1 MLQQWL
7 KTLSKRINTG
17 STSGSEDTLT
27 SETAAA
33 NQPLSDRD
41 YEFLFT
47 QLLEGIAHGWQPVRI
62 QRFFETLAPRG
73 TIAQWSEW
81 LQRYGAKILASSAP
95 NTTLARRMVAL
106 GEQTRSLP
114 DLKQLGETASGI
126 GRLLLARERK
136 EDTDTWQYE
145 EKSQSI
151 TSPLVEQ
158 EPVPPLPTEL
168 DVSPVETPPLE
179 TVTAQADPTA
189 ITLDEL
195 LVRLQGDEN
204 LVQQVAQRL
213 GLDTQ
218 DPQEIIQE
226 LVRQINERNA
236 AAAVPTPVPMPV
248 DELPVG
254 NTAAEQVFNEGV
266 QAYESGRFE
275 AAITCWDR
283 AIQLKPDYYQAWGN
297 RGLGLKNLKR
307 YEEAIASYTRAVELK
322 PDFHKAWY
330 NKGLALDE
338 LGRHSEA
345 IAAYDRVIEVR
356 PDFPKA
362 WFSRGNSLEQVGET
376 EGAIIAYDRAIELK
390 KDFHK
395 AWLNRGQALSHLGR
409 YQEALASYD
418 GALQFKVDD
427 LDVWQ
432 QRGMALTAL
441 GRYDEAVSS
450 YARALS
456 LKPNDPLLLRHQGEA
471 LAAAGGYAQAIS
483 VYDLIL
489 EQNPEDGMV
498 WCNRGQALAALGLEV
513 EAIAS
518 YRRAVELDPN
528 FALAWHGLG
537 EALEQQRN
545 YPEALDCYDHTLQL
559 EPNIPIPWVNR
570 AQTLRA
576 LGRVEEAIASFDR
589 AIQLQTHRWQAWQG
603 RSEAAQQSPRPDLL
617 LSSLSSLAQAQPALN
632 QRGHA
637 GQLATLHYG
646 LNQISPQQYPEA
658 WARIQQQLGR
668 AYHGATTAAEEPAK
682 QWRQALTHYQ
692 AGLDILNP
700 EQSPRAY
707 LELLQSK
714 MLTELSLEEFP
725 QSQATYRAGREL
737 FQNLSDQANIPWGQ
751 KRQLA
756 LTMATLNHL
765 YVDATIQAGEL
776 AAALELAELGRNF
789 AIAWL
794 WERLPLQEGSL
805 RWPEIQRRLDD
816 QTAILYWHCSPAGLT
831 TFIITAQT
839 AEPLV
844 LGHTPNVV
852 LNVVLSPALRSRVE
866 LAKQNSEAS
875 LAILLELLGLEEHN
889 GQLITPPKPASTEAA
904 ADTPAAPT
912 AQARSEAFHQ
922 WFQTWQNQDGDTL
935 RREIPNHLRTL
946 DQLLGIGDILEI
958 LKDRAINHLILVP
971 HQALH
976 CVPLHALF
984 PDQFTTSYLPSL
996 RLAQPSS
1003 LPTAEASPPATP
1015 ATDPWLQSEAD
1026 EDWLSL
1032 GLADIPT
1039 PELAAVSLLC
1049 LEANL
1054 DQHLDVALESAV
1066 IGHQFA
1072 KVQRLNTNVTSLASS
1087 RQALGAGYRYWHC
1100 FSPIVQNPKQ
1110 PAQSFLAFGEHNKLT
1125 FADLGS
1131 LALSD
1136 CELISFAYPEQST
1149 TPYPSH
1155 QPDHVSGVTALL
1167 SQGVTYVL
1175 HPLWEVEPQARNLFM
1190 IEFYRRLTLGGS
1202 PLVAHKQV
1210 QLWLRTVT
1218 YHELVRWYLDRAQ
1231 DLESTPNTYGE
1242 RLTALAN
1249 QMRQQGEAAQTKE
1262 PPFAHPQYWAA
1273 FVLVGHPF

>member
-7 KTLSKRINTG
+7 KTLSKRIHTG

-27 SETAAA
+27 TDVGAKNLSP
-33 NQPLSDRD
+33 QPLSDRD

-73 TIAQWSEW
+73 TIAQWGEW

-114 DLKQLGETASGI
+114 DLKPLGETASGI

-145 EKSQSI
+145 DKPQP
-151 TSPLVEQ
+151 TAPLLVVE
-158 EPVPPLPTEL
+158 EPTPPLPMEL
-168 DVSPVETPPLE
+168 DSAGVEAPPLE
-179 TVTAQADPTA
+179 AVAAHADPTA

-204 LVQQVAQRL
+204 LVQQVSQRL

-248 DELPVG
+248 DEPVVG

-266 QAYESGRFE
+266 QAYEAGRFE

-307 YEEAIASYTRAVELK
+307 YEEAIASYSKAVELK

-338 LGRHSEA
+338 LGRHGEA

-362 WFSRGNSLEQVGET
+362 WFSRGHSLEQVGEWV
-376 EGAIIAYDRAIELK
+376 GAIAAYDRAIELK
-390 KDFHK
+390 RDFYK
-395 AWLNRGQALSHLGR
+395 AWLNRGGALGRLGR
-409 YQEALASYD
+409 YDESLASYD

-427 LDVWQ
+427 VDVWQ
-432 QRGMALTAL
+432 QRGVALVAL

-456 LKPNDPLLLRHQGEA
+456 LKPNDPVLLRQQGEA
-471 LAAAGGYAQAIS
+471 LAAAGGHAQAIT

-489 EQNPEDGMV
+489 EQHPEDATV
-498 WCNRGQALAALGLEV
+498 WCNRGEALAALGWEV
-513 EAIAS
+513 EAIAA
-518 YRRAVELDPN
+518 YRGAVALDPDL
-528 FALAWHGLG
+528 AIAWHGLG
-537 EALEQQRN
+537 EALEAQRN

-589 AIQLQTHRWQAWQG
+589 AIQLQTHRWQAWRG
-603 RSEAAQQSPRPDLL
+603 RGEAAQQSPRPDLL
-617 LSSLSSLAQAQPALN
+617 LTSLSSLAQAQPALN

-637 GQLATLHYG
+637 GQLATLQYG
-646 LNQISPQQYPEA
+646 LSQVSPQQYPEA
-658 WARIQQQLGR
+658 WARIQQHLGL
-668 AYHGATTAAEEPAK
+668 AYHGMAATAEEPAK

-700 EQSPRAY
+700 EQSPRTY
-707 LELLQSK
+707 LELIESK

-725 QSQATYRAGREL
+725 QSQASYRAGREL
-737 FQNLSDQANIPWGQ
+737 FQSLSDQANRGQ
-751 KRQLA
+751 RRQLA

-776 AAALELAELGRNF
+776 AAALELAEWGRNF

-805 RWPEIQRRLDD
+805 RWPEIQRRLDEK
-816 QTAILYWHCSPAGLT
+816 TAILYWHCSPAGLT

-852 LNVVLSPALRSRVE
+852 LNVVLSPALRSRVG

-875 LAILLELLGLEEHN
+875 LAILLELLGLEEHQ
-889 GQLITPPKPASTEAA
+889 GQLTTIPPKSNEA
-904 ADTPAAPT
+904 TPDNPTAPT
-912 AQARSEAFHQ
+912 AQARRAAFHQ
-922 WFQTWQNQDGDTL
+922 WFHTWQNQDSDSLGAA
-935 RREIPNHLRTL
+935 IPHHLREL
-946 DQLLGIGDILEI
+946 DQILGIGDILEI
-958 LKDRAINHLILVP
+958 LKERGINHLILVP

-976 CVPLHALF
+976 CIPLHALF

-1003 LPTAEASPPATP
+1003 LPSAGASPPSA
-1015 ATDPWLQSEAD
+1015 ADPWLQSEAD

-1039 PELAAVSLLC
+1039 PELAALSLLC
-1049 LEANL
+1049 LEADL
-1054 DQHLDVALESAV
+1054 DQRLDVALESAV
-1066 IGHQFA
+1066 IGYQFA
-1072 KVQRLNTNVTSLASS
+1072 KVQRLNTNVTSLATS

-1100 FSPIVQNPKQ
+1100 FSRIVQNAKQ

-1136 CELISFAYPEQST
+1136 CELVSFAYPERST
-1149 TPYPSH
+1149 TPYPSYE
-1155 QPDHVSGVTALL
+1155 PDHVSGVTALL

-1175 HPLWEVEPQARNLFM
+1175 HPLWEVNPQARNLFM
-1190 IEFYRRLTLGGS
+1190 IEFYRRLTLGSS

-1218 YHELVRWYLDRAQ
+1218 YNELVRWYLDRAQ
-1231 DLESTPNTYGE
+1231 DLESTPNSYGE

-1249 QMRQQGEAAQTKE
+1249 QMRQLGEAAQRKE

>member
-17 STSGSEDTLT
+17 STPGAATDPVT
-27 SETAAA
+27 SDMAEP

-62 QRFFETLAPRG
+62 QRFFETLSPRG
-73 TIAQWSEW
+73 TIAQWGEW

-126 GRLLLARERK
+126 GRLLLARERT

-145 EKSQSI
+145 EKPQ
-151 TSPLVEQ
+151 PAPPPGE
-158 EPVPPLPTEL
+158 EPVPPVPVEL
-168 DVSPVETPPLE
+168 DASGIESPPLE
-179 TVTAQADPTA
+179 AVVAQTDPTA

-195 LVRLQGDEN
+195 LVRLQGDKN

-236 AAAVPTPVPMPV
+236 AAAVPTPVPV
-248 DELPVG
+248 DEPVVG

-266 QAYESGRFE
+266 QAYEAGRFE

-283 AIQLKPDYYQAWGN
+283 AIQLKPDYYQAWGY

-307 YEEAIASYTRAVELK
+307 YEEAIASYTKAVELK

-338 LGRHSEA
+338 LGRHREA

-362 WFSRGNSLEQVGET
+362 WFSRGNSLDQVGDM
-376 EGAIIAYDRAIELK
+376 EGAIAAYDRAIELK
-390 KDFHK
+390 KDFPK
-395 AWLNRGQALSHLGR
+395 AWLNRGQALSQLGR
-409 YQEALASYD
+409 YDEALASYD

-427 LDVWQ
+427 LDLWQ
-432 QRGMALTAL
+432 QRALALTAL

-456 LKPNDPLLLRHQGEA
+456 LKPNDPLLLRQQGEA

-489 EQNPEDGMV
+489 EQHPEDATV
-498 WCNRGQALAALGLEV
+498 WCNRGQALAALGWEV
-513 EAIAS
+513 EAIAA
-518 YRRAVELDPN
+518 YRRAVELDAN

-537 EALEQQRN
+537 EALEAQRN

-570 AQTLRA
+570 AQTLMA

-603 RSEAAQQSPRPDLL
+603 RSEAAQTSPRADLL
-617 LSSLSSLAQAQPALN
+617 LSSLSSVAQAQPALN

-637 GQLATLHYG
+637 GQLATLQYG

-668 AYHGATTAAEEPAK
+668 AYHNATAEEPGK
-682 QWRQALTHYQ
+682 QWRQALDHYQ
-692 AGLDILNP
+692 AGLDILDP
-700 EQSPRAY
+700 QQSPRAY

-714 MLTELSLEEFP
+714 MLTALSLEEFP
-725 QSQATYRAGREL
+725 QAQATYRAGREL
-737 FQNLSDQANIPWGQ
+737 FQTLSDQANLPWGQ

-776 AAALELAELGRNF
+776 AAALELSELGRNF

-805 RWPEIQRRLDD
+805 RWPEIQRRLDEK
-816 QTAILYWHCSPAGLT
+816 TAILYWHCSPAGLT

-875 LAILLELLGLEEHN
+875 LAILLELLGLEEHQ
-889 GQLITPPKPASTEAA
+889 GQLTTSPPKSSEA
-904 ADTPAAPT
+904 TPDNPTAPT
-912 AQARSEAFHQ
+912 AQARSAAFHD
-922 WFQTWQNQDGDTL
+922 WFQTWQNQDSDTV
-935 RREIPNHLRTL
+935 RKEIPHHLREL
-946 DQLLGIGDILEI
+946 NQILGIGEILEI
-958 LKDRAINHLILVP
+958 LKERAINHLILVP

-1003 LPTAEASPPATP
+1003 LPHPEASPPATP
-1015 ATDPWLQSEAD
+1015 AADPWLQSEAD

-1032 GLADIPT
+1032 GLADVPT
-1039 PELAAVSLLC
+1039 PELTAMSLLC

-1054 DQHLDVALESAV
+1054 DQHLDVALESV
-1066 IGHQFA
+1066 MIGHQFA

-1087 RQALGAGYRYWHC
+1087 RQALGTGYRYWHC
-1100 FSPIVQNPKQ
+1100 FSPIVQNAKQ
-1110 PAQSFLAFGEHNKLT
+1110 PSQSFLAFGEQNKLT

-1131 LALSD
+1131 LSLSD

-1149 TPYPSH
+1149 TPYPTY

-1175 HPLWEVEPQARNLFM
+1175 HPLWEVDPQARNLFM
-1190 IEFYRRLTLGGS
+1190 IEFYRRLTLGSS

-1218 YHELVRWYLDRAQ
+1218 YNELVRWYLDRAQ
-1231 DLESTPNTYGE
+1231 DLEATPNTYGE

-1262 PPFAHPQYWAA
+1262 PPF
-1273 FVLVGHPF
+1273 GHHRLSLSSLGSRKSGLS